1 MFRDMSL
8 CLLFLIQK
16 SVTRWWDLC
25 PCTLRHWLVFVQH
38 TNIAF
43 FHQLLYFPF
52 FLYKDF
58 TGDQYRF
65 YSESLRL
72 SDSAY
77 TCTHTHIAIRHIYR
91 LLLMCSSMCVF
102 TAKNH
107 IDVWIPNSL
116 QHVSPQIKHANLM
129 KTHDAG
135 FFKAFINHPCCC
147 IETWNNFI

>member
-1 MFRDMSL
+1 MLRDMSL

-25 PCTLRHWLVFVQH
+25 PCVLRHWLVFVQH
-38 TNIAF
+38 KNIAF

-52 FLYKDF
+52 FLFKDF

-77 TCTHTHIAIRHIYR
+77 TCTHTHTAIRHIYW

-116 QHVSPQIKHANLM
+116 QHVN
-129 KTHDAG
+129 T
-135 FFKAFINHPCCC
+135 KAYLLKSNMQTQWRHTMQDFSRLLLIIHVAA
-147 IETWNNFI
+147 